1 MMASLR
7 VMYVPGG
14 ELLAQGR
21 LEDLVRLE
29 RVEGGREGGRNLDL
43 GRVGVAIAGAV
54 RIVLL

>member
-1 MMASLR
+1 MASLR

>member
-1 MMASLR
+1 
-7 VMYVPGG
+7 MYVPGG